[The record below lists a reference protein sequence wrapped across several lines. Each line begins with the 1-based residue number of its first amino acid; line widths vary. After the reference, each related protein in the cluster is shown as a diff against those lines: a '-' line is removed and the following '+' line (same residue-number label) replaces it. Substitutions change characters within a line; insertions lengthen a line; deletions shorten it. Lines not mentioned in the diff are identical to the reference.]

1 MLTPNQFKKKVV
13 RRIHLYQQRY
23 LERACARYMTMDE
36 ITAADRRRLLRIY
49 SIATFTFQEKR
60 KEKKQR
66 NRESRLAVIEANLS
80 PDEAANRER
89 VKEVYDDIM
98 FCNILYGSNSQDYF
112 SFQFERLA
120 HKGRRLYI
128 TNRNRHDFYKGF
140 NNQNYKRYLDMK
152 PESYRRFKPF
162 YGRDLVIF
170 YDEEDRADFIKFVSK
185 HPTFIYKPMQSSGG
199 HGVIMIDAEKFTSAD
214 DLFDI
219 LMSTGTGVA
228 EELIIQREELAHFH
242 PASVNSVRLVSFLNE
257 NNDIEILWTFLR
269 IGMGGGITDNTS
281 GGGMGA
287 MIDPETGIIKAP
299 GRGIDGK
306 QYVFHP
312 DTGAQIVGF
321 QMPEWDKAVAM
332 ARDMARLIPEMKV
345 IGWDLAYSER
355 GWVIVEGNSHPQCM
369 APQVTELPGKKHL
382 YEKVLNYV
390 NESKE

>member
-1 MLTPNQFKKKVV
+1 MLTPKAFKSKAV
-13 RRIHLYQQRY
+13 RRIHRYQQGV
-23 LERACARYMTMDE
+23 LERACAQYMEKDE
-36 ITAADRRRLLRIY
+36 ITAADRKRLLELY
-49 SIATFTFQEKR
+49 ALTTFTFQQKR
-60 KEKKQR
+60 KDKKQR
-66 NRESRLAVIEANLS
+66 NKESRLAVIEANLS
-80 PDEAANRER
+80 PEEAANPAR
-89 VKEVYDDIM
+89 VQEVYDDIM

-112 SFQFERLA
+112 SFQFEKLT
-120 HKGRRLYI
+120 HKGRKLYI
-128 TNRNRHDFYKGF
+128 TNRNRHEFYRSF
-140 NNQNYKRYLDMK
+140 NNQNYRRYLDMK
-152 PESYRRFKPF
+152 PESYRRFTQF

-170 YDEEDRADFIKFVSK
+170 YDEEDRDSFKEFVAK
-185 HPTFIYKPMQSSGG
+185 HPRFIYKPMESSGG
-199 HGVIMIDAEKFTSAD
+199 HGVVMIDAEKFTSVD

-228 EELIIQREELAHFH
+228 EELIVQREELAHFH

-257 NNDIEILWTFLR
+257 ENDIEILWTFLR

-299 GRGIDGK
+299 GRDVDGK

-312 DTGAQIVGF
+312 DTGAQIVGY
-321 QMPEWDKAVAM
+321 QLPEWDKAVTM

-345 IGWDLAYSER
+345 IGWDLAYSDR

-369 APQVTELPGKKHL
+369 APQVTELPGKKYL

-390 NESKE
+390 NECK

>member
-1 MLTPNQFKKKVV
+1 MLTAKSFKNKVV

-23 LERACARYMTMDE
+23 LQRVCAKYMAMDE
-36 ITAADRRRLLRIY
+36 ITAADRRRLLRTY
-49 SIATFTFQEKR
+49 SLATFTFQQKR
-60 KEKKQR
+60 KDKKER
-66 NRESRLAVIEANLS
+66 NREARLAVIEANLS
-80 PDEAANRER
+80 PEEAANPAR
-89 VKEVYDDIM
+89 VKELYDDIM

-112 SFQFERLA
+112 SFQFEKLT

-128 TNRNRHDFYKGF
+128 TNRNRHEFYRSF
-140 NNQNYKRYLDMK
+140 NNQNYRRYLDMK
-152 PESYRRFKPF
+152 PESYGRFKPF

-170 YDEEDRADFIKFVSK
+170 YDEEDREDFREFVAK
-185 HPTFIYKPMQSSGG
+185 HPKFIYKPMESSGG
-199 HGVIMIDAEKFTSAD
+199 HGVVMIDAEKFTSVD

-228 EELIIQREELAHFH
+228 EELIVQREELAHFH
-242 PASVNSVRLVSFLNE
+242 PSSVNSVRLVSFLNE

-287 MIDPETGIIKAP
+287 MIDAETGIIKAP
-299 GRGIDGK
+299 GRGVDGN

-312 DTGAQIVGF
+312 DTGAQIVGY
-321 QMPEWDKAVAM
+321 QLPEWDKAVQA

-345 IGWDLAYSER
+345 IGWDLAYSDR

-369 APQVTELPGKKHL
+369 APQVTELPGKKYL
-382 YEKVLNYV
+382 YEKVMNYV
-390 NESKE
+390 NESK